1 MRGVCRKF
9 PHLNLKTADPGKP
22 EASLSATPRKL
33 FQINLFWEMVGD
45 PGIEPGTGRP
55 GRVTVSC
62 RTLQRV
68 AHWPCL
74 LPAGSGGVKAE
85 MPACVAGCGTA

>member
-45 PGIEPGTGRP
+45 PATIVLCEP
-55 GRVTVSC
+55 V
-62 RTLQRV
+62 
-68 AHWPCL
+68 
-74 LPAGSGGVKAE
+74 
-85 MPACVAGCGTA
+85 